1 MTAELATCCNV
12 VFEEDDHQEYL
23 LYSGQSITLP
33 PLIHPN
39 AWKLQGTPI
48 QFCATSLSSPALQ
61 GFEERFQTITV
72 MEPYSGK
79 SVDELRLEDYKLV
92 RKRKTKRVTKPFKSS
107 ASQYSRG
114 VTSHCWSNSS
124 VETNDP
130 SPMITDSS
138 TNDAQEQPSQSS
150 YYSTAQPM
158 AVPSDVSH
166 QSAEESEQ
174 VPIVTVSIG
183 KYLMPSLL
191 GSIIKCMQIQNCLH
205 KLVLLELGRKT
216 ARSGGHSDTGS
227 YRPETSHTESLEE
240 NHEGDSRDLLCELKD
255 PLVGL
260 MGSAEIQRSFFQ
272 RLMTLNSMSTDVS
285 AGPSNNTSSP
295 ESSQVK
301 MPTIRAN
308 LEEIALKTRMLCYY
322 ARNPFTS
329 HQVKAMTSKDVLQRL
344 CQVDGPLSSQVVNGR
359 ARGQRKLPHGH
370 GSLKA
375 VTGRLLYRGDWCR
388 GMRHGKGEGFI
399 LAVPPESDSPAIN
412 EHGFYTG
419 GWKNNMRHGH
429 GKMTFISGAI
439 YEGLWQY
446 DKMSGYGTLKLP
458 NGTIQEGIWKDGSLD
473 GIALFT
479 WPHGVTEYREYKH
492 GQVFVGQLSR
502 GQIDKETASK
512 FSQMSYIRSQLS
524 SLVESVTKL
533 KDAKLDLKSQLDILR
548 TAQAVLERNYKL
560 EPTLSEVRQSFE
572 IQRGKVSDE
581 LRIEFEQ
588 KFKDAEE
595 SHMKNNE
602 RISQLERELEQSR
615 GSELCQICF
624 ERQRNCVIMPCT
636 HLLYCRICVTEH
648 KRKGDSRCPT
658 CRGPIC
664 GELEVTRI

>member
-1 MTAELATCCNV
+1 MTAELATCYNV

-39 AWKLQGTPI
+39 AWTLQGTPI

-61 GFEERFQTITV
+61 GLEERFQTITV

-79 SVDELRLEDYKLV
+79 SVDELRLEDYKL
-92 RKRKTKRVTKPFKSS
+92 RKRKTKRVHKPFRSS
-107 ASQYSRG
+107 AGQYSRG
-114 VTSHCWSNSS
+114 ITSHCWPNSN

-138 TNDAQEQPSQSS
+138 TNDAREQPSQSFN
-150 YYSTAQPM
+150 YSTTQPIV
-158 AVPSDVSH
+158 VPCDRSH
-166 QSAEESEQ
+166 QLEEESEQ
-174 VPIVTVSIG
+174 VPIVTDSMG
-183 KYLMPSLL
+183 KHLVPSLL
-191 GSIIKCMQIQNCLH
+191 GSIIKCMQIQNSLH
-205 KLVLLELGRKT
+205 KLVLLKLGRKT
-216 ARSGGHSDTGS
+216 SRSGGQSDTGS
-227 YRPETSHTESLEE
+227 HRPETSHTESLEE
-240 NHEGDSRDLLCELKD
+240 SHEGDSRDLLCELKD

-260 MGSAEIQRSFFQ
+260 IGSAEIQRSFFQ
-272 RLMTLNSMSTDVS
+272 RLITLNSMSTDVS
-285 AGPSNNTSSP
+285 ADPSNNSSSP

-301 MPTIRAN
+301 MPTTNAN

-329 HQVKAMTSKDVLQRL
+329 YQVKAMTSKDVLQCL
-344 CQVDGPLSSQVVNGR
+344 CQVDGPLSSQVVNG
-359 ARGQRKLPHGH
+359 QRKLPHGR

-399 LAVPPESDSPAIN
+399 LAVAPESDTPAVH

-429 GKMTFISGAI
+429 GKMTFVSGAF

-479 WPHGVTEYREYKH
+479 WPHGVTEYREYKQ
-492 GQVFVGQLSR
+492 GQGWYVNR
-502 GQIDKETASK
+502 
-512 FSQMSYIRSQLS
+512 
-524 SLVESVTKL
+524 
-533 KDAKLDLKSQLDILR
+533 
-548 TAQAVLERNYKL
+548 
-560 EPTLSEVRQSFE
+560 
-572 IQRGKVSDE
+572 
-581 LRIEFEQ
+581 
-588 KFKDAEE
+588 
-595 SHMKNNE
+595 
-602 RISQLERELEQSR
+602 
-615 GSELCQICF
+615 
-624 ERQRNCVIMPCT
+624 
-636 HLLYCRICVTEH
+636 
-648 KRKGDSRCPT
+648 
-658 CRGPIC
+658 
-664 GELEVTRI
+664 